1 MSRVPPM
8 LCFCAPSGTGKTTLL
23 EGVVRALT
31 ERGVRVGVVKSDAH
45 RLQLDTPGKD
55 SWRLRQ
61 AGAGAA
67 LVVGREA
74 MGLFGEVRG
83 AQSLVGLV
91 DRYLLDYDIVLAE
104 GFRRSGLPAIRVSRA
119 AAPEDPDWDPPQNVV
134 AWAADAPVYTNL
146 PVLPLGDPAA
156 VADWVAAQYLG
167 AAPTRRNVTLVV
179 PVADEAVLA
188 EHAAAIRALADAH
201 GARVLVVLARA
212 PTGPVPLPWVMD
224 LRPGLGPL
232 GALLTGLAAAETP
245 DVLFVGP
252 RHLGARPATVE
263 GLLRAGGRAAD
274 VVVPTRGL
282 YRQPLFALYGHRCL
296 GAIQAALLS
305 GEPRM
310 DAWWGQVRTVLV
322 DEPQWRAWDPDDGA
336 RLGA

>member
-8 LCFCAPSGTGKTTLL
+8 VCFCAPSGTGKTTLL
-23 EGVVRALT
+23 EGVVRALV

-83 AQSLVGLV
+83 SQSLVGLV
-91 DRYLLDYDIVLAE
+91 DRYLSDYDVVLAE

-119 AAPEDPDWDPPQNVV
+119 AAPEDPEWEPPQNVV
-134 AWAADAPVYTNL
+134 AWAADGPVYTHL
-146 PVLPLGDPAA
+146 PVLPLLDPPA

-167 AAPTRRNVTLVV
+167 VAAPRRVFTLVV
-179 PVADEAVLA
+179 PLADEA
-188 EHAAAIRALADAH
+188 AAAAHAPAVRAFAEAH
-201 GARVLVVLARA
+201 GARVLAVLARA
-212 PTGPVPLPWVMD
+212 PSGPVPLPYVVD

-232 GALLTGLAAAETP
+232 GALLTGLAAVDTSC
-245 DVLFVGP
+245 VLFVGP
-252 RHLGARPATVE
+252 RHLGASARAVE
-263 GLLRAGGRAAD
+263 GLLAAAGRAAD
-274 VVVPTRGL
+274 VVVPTRGPH
-282 YRQPLFALYGHRCL
+282 RQPLFGLYGHRCL

-305 GEPRM
+305 GEARM
-310 DAWWGQVRTVLV
+310 DAWWGQVNTVLV
-322 DEPQWRAWDPDDGA
+322 DEAGWRGWDPDDGA
-336 RLGA
+336 RLGG